1 MPYIKGKPH
10 EAPLC
15 LRDMPEPISLATLT
29 DKREAILE
37 IVRSHRGVDLHV
49 FGSVARGDNTPI
61 NDIDFIVTMEHGASL
76 FDQIRLQQHLTQY
89 LGCSIDLLNMDG
101 LTQAFDGKGDYR
113 RQKILAEKIPL

>member
-1 MPYIKGKPH
+1 MLAGH
-10 EAPLC
+10 A
-15 LRDMPEPISLATLT
+15 RTDISRNIDGQEGGHIGDCPFSPWSRPACI
-29 DKREAILE
+29 RI
-37 IVRSHRGVDLHV
+37 RGP
-49 FGSVARGDNTPI
+49 GDNTPI
-61 NDIDFIVTMEHGASL
+61 SDIDFIVTMEHGASL